1 VVNDGRDIGLL
12 GRQREREVLDGV
24 VSSVRAGQSRVLVL
38 RGEAGVGKSALLDAL
53 AASALSCRV
62 ARVAG
67 VESEMELAFA
77 GLHQL
82 CAPMLDRLD
91 RLPNPQRD
99 ALATA
104 FGLSA
109 SAAADRFLVGLAVLS
124 LLAESADERPL
135 VCLVDDAQW
144 LDRASAQALAF
155 VARRLLADSVALVF
169 AVREPSE
176 LRELDGLPEH
186 TITGL
191 SDRDARVLLESSVP
205 GRLDEGVRDRI
216 VAESRG
222 NPLALLELPR
232 ALSATELAG
241 GYRRPDTGPL
251 ASQIEQSFLRRIR
264 TLPDETRRL
273 LLTAA
278 AEPVGDVA
286 LLHRAADR
294 LGIGSDAAIEAEAAG
309 LIDVGT
315 RVRFRHPLVRSAAYR
330 AGTPEDRQLV
340 HHALADATDPE
351 SDPGRRAWHRAHA
364 AGAPD
369 DGVAA
374 DLERSADAARA
385 RGGVA
390 AAGALLARAAELTA
404 DPALRGRR
412 AIAAAQA
419 EFEAGAADVTDD
431 LLLLAERCPLD
442 DLSRAALVRLRA
454 QVAYAR
460 HRGRDAASL
469 LLDAARQ
476 LEPLDLAAA
485 RETYLEA
492 LGAAIFAGRLGT
504 NPGLLEVADVVAAVP
519 SMPDAPRP
527 TDVLLDGTARR
538 FTAGYS
544 ASVATLREALHAFEQ
559 QGRDAGEANM
569 HWFWL
574 AFLLA
579 GELWDDALWDEL
591 ATRAVR
597 LARDEGALGELPI
610 ALSYRAFVHLYAG
623 EFTAAST
630 LIAESDAITAITG
643 QAPLVWARFFLAG
656 WQGSQ
661 VAPSD
666 AFASAV
672 TNGLDRGEGRVVAGI
687 GFVMALW
694 CNGCGRYDEALVN
707 ARLACDFDDLCLTGF
722 ALVELIEAAVR
733 CGAIDEAAEALG
745 RLEERTLAAGTDWA
759 LGMLARSRAL
769 LSDGDRA
776 DALYRAA
783 IDHFGR
789 TRIVVHLARAR
800 LLYGEW
806 LRRANR
812 RVDARAEL
820 RAAYEALDRIGAVAY
835 AERARRELVATGET
849 VRKRTG
855 QAPDVLTAQE
865 TQVAQLTAA
874 GHTNQE
880 IATELFISP
889 RTVEY
894 HLHKVFTKL
903 GVSSRRQL
911 RTTLT
916 RTPG

>member
-1 VVNDGRDIGLL
+1 
-12 GRQREREVLDGV
+12 
-24 VSSVRAGQSRVLVL
+24 
-38 RGEAGVGKSALLDAL
+38 
-53 AASALSCRV
+53 
-62 ARVAG
+62 
-67 VESEMELAFA
+67 MELAYA

-82 CAPMLDRLD
+82 CAPILDRLD
-91 RLPNPQRD
+91 RLPTPQHD

-109 SAAADRFLVGLAVLS
+109 GAGADRFIVGLAVLS
-124 LLAESADERPL
+124 LLAETADEQPF

-169 AVREPSE
+169 AVRVPSDV
-176 LRELDGLPEH
+176 RELDGLPEQ
-186 TITGL
+186 TVAGL
-191 SDRDARVLLESSVP
+191 CDRDARVLLESSVP
-205 GRLDEGVRDRI
+205 GRLDVGVRDRI
-216 VAESRG
+216 IAESRG

-232 ALSATELAG
+232 SLSATELAG
-241 GYRRPDTGPL
+241 GYRRPDAGPL

-264 TLPDETRRL
+264 TLPVETRRL

-286 LLHRAADR
+286 LLHRAADL
-294 LGIGSDAAIEAEAAG
+294 LGIGSDAAFEAEAAG

-340 HHALADATDPE
+340 HRALAEATDPE
-351 SDPGRRAWHRAHA
+351 SDRGRRAWHRAHA
-364 AGAPD
+364 AAAPD
-369 DGVAA
+369 EVVAA
-374 DLERSADAARA
+374 DLEQSADAARA

-412 AIAAAQA
+412 AIAGAQA

-431 LLLLAERCPLD
+431 LLALAEQCPLE

-454 QVAYAR
+454 QLVFAR
-460 HRGRDAASL
+460 NRGRDAAPL
-469 LLDAARQ
+469 LLEAARQ

-504 NPGLLEVADVVAAVP
+504 NPALLEVAEVVEAAP
-519 SMPDAPRP
+519 IMPDAPRP
-527 TDVLLDGTARR
+527 IDLLLDATARR
-538 FTAGYS
+538 LTAGYS
-544 ASVATLREALHAFEQ
+544 VSVSSLREALQAYEHES
-559 QGRDAGEANM
+559 RDAGEANM

-574 AFLLA
+574 AWLLA

-597 LARDEGALGELPI
+597 LARDQGALRELPI
-610 ALSYRAFVHLYAG
+610 ALVYRAFVHVWAG

-643 QAPLVWARFFLAG
+643 QAPLVWARFLLAG
-656 WQGSQ
+656 WRGSQ
-661 VAPSD
+661 AAPSD

-672 TNGLDRGEGRVVAGI
+672 TNGLHRGEGRVVAGLE
-687 GFVMALW
+687 FVTALW
-694 CNGCGRYDEALVN
+694 RNGFGRYDEALVN
-707 ARLACDFDDLCLTGF
+707 ARQACEFDDVGLSGF

-733 CGAIDEAAEALG
+733 CGADEEAAEALG
-745 RLEERTLAAGTDWA
+745 RLEERTLAAGSEWA

-769 LSDGDRA
+769 LSDGDHA

-783 IDHFGR
+783 IEHLGR
-789 TRIVVHLARAR
+789 TRIVVHVARAR

-806 LRRANR
+806 LRRASR
-812 RVDARAEL
+812 RVDARTEL
-820 RAAYEALDRIGAVAY
+820 RTAYDTFDRIGAAAY

-849 VRKRTG
+849 VRKRVD

-880 IATELFISP
+880 IATQLFISP

-894 HLHKVFTKL
+894 HLHKVFAKL
-903 GVSSRRQL
+903 GVSSRREL

-916 RTPG
+916 RARG